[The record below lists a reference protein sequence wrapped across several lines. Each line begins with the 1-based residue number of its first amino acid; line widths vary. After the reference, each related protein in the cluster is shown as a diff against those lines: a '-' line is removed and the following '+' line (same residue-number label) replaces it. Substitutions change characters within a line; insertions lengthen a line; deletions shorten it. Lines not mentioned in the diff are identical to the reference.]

1 LKEGIAKLMT
11 IKPDMPQQLQIRL
24 TSSVELMRASLDA
37 YLPWIEQ
44 TIGVPFAQTLTLEVN
59 SNPGDMVA
67 EQLLQGLPLTSDLR
81 ARKCSWDNLIEDWAL
96 PPNVSPRIAVSR
108 QRERQPKTAPVAVWD
123 LDWQDCPVAFRLK
136 GLLRPVVSVKVP
148 AVFPPAEA
156 PISGHLGLEHWLIA
170 CREDAAKLLLLI
182 QQVQD
187 KAHRYLETEHGQT
200 RLEARYDWNT
210 VVLDATT
217 RRMVRTDF
225 ELWFEREDWFRAHN
239 LPYRRGYLF
248 WGPPGNGKTA
258 TIRVM
263 AAHPY
268 IKPYALD
275 LSEEGNKSS
284 ELVRMFERA
293 SDNTPALVILE
304 DLDRAFPS
312 EGKRTRE
319 RTVSFQTLLNCL
331 DGVGTQD
338 GVIVVATANNPT
350 CLDPAILRRPGRFDR
365 VVQFR
370 NPDASLRRQYYQRL
384 NPILGGEKCEAA
396 IQKTAGFSFAQL
408 RETYILGAQSAF
420 EQGREV
426 AAVDVIEAVELQT
439 AGVQELK
446 ALTASLGFAHSRSV
460 QAAAQHEEEA
470 LPESSL

>member
-1 LKEGIAKLMT
+1 
-11 IKPDMPQQLQIRL
+11 MPQKLQIRL
-24 TSSVELMRASLDA
+24 TSSVELLRASLDP

-67 EQLLQGLPLTSDLR
+67 AQLLKGLPLASGLR
-81 ARKCSWDNLIEDWAL
+81 ARKRSWDNLIEDWAL
-96 PPNVSPRIAVSR
+96 PSGISPRIVVSR

-123 LDWQDCPVAFRLK
+123 LDWRDCPIAFRLT
-136 GLLRPVVSVKVP
+136 GLERPVVSVKVP
-148 AVFPPAEA
+148 VVFPPAETS
-156 PISGHLGLEHWLIA
+156 ITDHLGLEHWLIA
-170 CREDAAKLLLLI
+170 CREDATKLLLLI
-182 QQVQD
+182 HQVQD
-187 KAHRYLETEHGQT
+187 KAQRYLETEHGQT
-200 RLEARYDWNT
+200 RLEARYDWDT
-210 VVLDATT
+210 VVLDASV
-217 RRMVRTDF
+217 RRLVKSDF

-263 AAHPY
+263 AAHPH
-268 IKPYALD
+268 IRPYAID
-275 LSEEGNKSS
+275 LSEEGTKSI
-284 ELVRMFERA
+284 ELVRMFAKA
-293 SDNTPALVILE
+293 SENTPALVILE

-338 GVIVVATANNPT
+338 GVVVVATANNPT
-350 CLDPAILRRPGRFDR
+350 VLDPAILRRPGRFDR

-370 NPDASLRRQYYQRL
+370 NPDASLRREYYQRL
-384 NPILGGEKCEAA
+384 NPILSGEQFETA
-396 IQKTAGFSFAQL
+396 IQKTKGFSFAQL

-420 EQGREV
+420 EHGRDV
-426 AAVDVIEAVELQT
+426 AVVDVIEAVELQT
-439 AGVQELK
+439 TGAQELK
-446 ALTASLGFAHSRSV
+446 ASTGSLGFVQGRSV
-460 QAAAQHEEEA
+460 QSAAYQNEEA
-470 LPESSL
+470 PLESSR